1 MKLCP
6 VCHAPL
12 AEGSSCTACGHRI
25 ETRDGFELFAPE
37 AAHTGTGYDPAF
49 YTELAALEDRNFWFQ
64 ARNRLIVRTLRHH
77 VPGLRTWLEIGCGTG
92 QVLRAVG
99 AAFPAARLGGSELFV
114 EGLAFARQRVPSAH
128 LMQMDAT
135 AIPYAEEFDAVG
147 AFDVLEHIKDD
158 RGVIAEIRR
167 ALKPGG
173 VVVFTVPQHPW
184 LWSHQ
189 DVMAHHVRRYRRGE
203 LEHKLESQGL
213 CVRYT
218 TSFVSL
224 LLPLLLLSR
233 RARPGHT
240 SDPFRE
246 LRIGSLANRVLGSVM
261 AVEAGLLGGGARFPL
276 GGSRLVVAAKSK

>member
-1 MKLCP
+1 MRLCP
-6 VCHAPL
+6 ACHAPL
-12 AEGSSCTACGHRI
+12 AEGAACSACGHHTEI
-25 ETRDGFELFAPE
+25 RDGIELFAPE
-37 AAHTGTGYDPAF
+37 AARLDNGYDPAF
-49 YTELAALEDRNFWFQ
+49 YAQLATLEDRNFWFQ
-64 ARNRLIVRTLRHH
+64 ARNRLIVRSLRRHIPTL
-77 VPGLRTWLEIGCGTG
+77 GTWLEIGCGAG

-99 AAFPAARLGGSELFV
+99 AAFPRARLAGSELFV

-135 AIPYAEEFDAVG
+135 AIPYTDEFDAIG
-147 AFDVLEHIKDD
+147 AFDVLEHIEND
-158 RGVIAEIRR
+158 RGVIAQIRR

-173 VVVFTVPQHPW
+173 VAVFTVPQHPW

-203 LEHKLESQGL
+203 LEGKLDAQGL
-213 CVRYT
+213 RVRYT

-233 RARPGHT
+233 RARPGHA

-246 LRIGSLANRVLGSVM
+246 LRIGGLANRLLGSVM
-261 AVEAGLLGGGARFPL
+261 TVEAGLLGTGVRFPL
-276 GGSRLVVAAKSK
+276 GGSRLVVAAKPA

>member
-12 AEGSSCTACGHRI
+12 AEGTRCAACGHQT
-25 ETRDGFELFAPE
+25 ETRDGFELFAPQ
-37 AAHTGTGYDPAF
+37 AARTDNGYDPSF
-49 YTELAALEDRNFWFQ
+49 YAELSTLEDHNFWFRS
-64 ARNRLIVRTLRHH
+64 RNRLIVRTLRRYT
-77 VPGLRTWLEIGCGTG
+77 PALSAWLEIGCGTG

-99 AAFPAARLGGSELFV
+99 EAFPRARLAGSELFV
-114 EGLAFARQRVPSAH
+114 EGLTFARQRVPSAH

-135 AIPYAEEFDAVG
+135 AIPYADEFDAIG
-147 AFDVLEHIKDD
+147 AFDVLEHIDGD
-158 RGVIAEIRR
+158 RAVIAEIRH

-173 VVVFTVPQHPW
+173 VAVFTVPQHPW

-203 LEHKLESQGL
+203 LEHKLDSQGL
-213 CVRYT
+213 HVRYT

-233 RARPGHT
+233 RARPSHT
-240 SDPFRE
+240 TDPFRE
-246 LRIGSLANRVLGSVM
+246 LRIGSLANGLLGSM
-261 AVEAGLLGGGARFPL
+261 MTVEAGLLRAGMRFPI
-276 GGSRLVVAAKSK
+276 GGSRLVVAVKPR